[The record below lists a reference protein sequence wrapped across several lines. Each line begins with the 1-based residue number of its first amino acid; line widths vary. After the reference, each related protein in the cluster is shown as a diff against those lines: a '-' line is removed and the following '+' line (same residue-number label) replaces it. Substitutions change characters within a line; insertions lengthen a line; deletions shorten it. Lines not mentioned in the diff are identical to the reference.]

1 MKKISDDLAPLLAL
15 CRQGTQ
21 SGGMTAY
28 RFTSWLTLSV
38 ALIATALSGAGCGNS
53 VLDESP
59 EAEDTSG
66 DGDGNGDDANGDG
79 DDANGNGD
87 DGTSTAS
94 DECIPYED
102 DCAEGLYCQFVD
114 GRTQCIPEGAVAR
127 DETCEED
134 LCERGSICMFADS
147 LYGKQCQQPCN
158 LAEDLPCDI
167 GRHTCFVAVD
177 DDGQELEF
185 GVCRY

>member
-1 MKKISDDLAPLLAL
+1 MI
-15 CRQGTQ
+15 
-21 SGGMTAY
+21 AY
-28 RFTSWLTLSV
+28 RVTNRLTLSV

-59 EAEDTSG
+59 EAENTSG
-66 DGDGNGDDANGDG
+66 DGDGDS

-87 DGTSTAS
+87 DGTSTATDS